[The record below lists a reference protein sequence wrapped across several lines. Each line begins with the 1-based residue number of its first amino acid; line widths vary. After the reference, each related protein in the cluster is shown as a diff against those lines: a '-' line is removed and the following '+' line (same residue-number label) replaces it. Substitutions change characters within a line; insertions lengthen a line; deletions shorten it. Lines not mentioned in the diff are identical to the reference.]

1 MRILYVIVKAL
12 TFPGTLLHALWEH
25 CLCRKFH
32 CTVEDARYFQANEL
46 CGHVEH
52 EFMPSKGK
60 RFLICFLPFLFNLV
74 LGLLIVIPASVHVMK
89 LQQFNNIFYLLMLWL
104 GISLLTSLFPLV
116 EDALAMWESF
126 YGAGNEA
133 NLAAKILL
141 FPIIAVL
148 VAGAYLERWG
158 ITLVTSIA
166 AAWFLPATRT
176 IRSRQIPRHTSA
188 TRSTVWKLWTR
199 KTGRSATRD
208 TITPSY
214 FRTPTGSCRSTP
226 CARW

>member
-89 LQQFNNIFYLLMLWL
+89 LQQFNNIFYLLM
-104 GISLLTSLFPLV
+104 
-116 EDALAMWESF
+116 WESF

-166 AAWFLPATRT
+166 AAWFLPELLSPIAGALASANDSLGAWLAKLAEKAQNVAEAATE
-176 IRSRQIPRHTSA
+176 
-188 TRSTVWKLWTR
+188 
-199 KTGRSATRD
+199 TGTNAAS
-208 TITPSY
+208 S
-214 FRTPTGSCRSTP
+214 
-226 CARW
+226 

>member
-1 MRILYVIVKAL
+1 MLFGSIACA
-12 TFPGTLLHALWEH
+12 T
-25 CLCRKFH
+25 KFH

-52 EFMPSKGK
+52 EFMPSKANV
-60 RFLICFLPFLFNLV
+60 FDLFSPFLPNLV

-166 AAWFLPATRT
+166 AAWFLPELLSPIAGALASANDSLGAWLAKLAEKAQNVAEAATT
-176 IRSRQIPRHTSA
+176 ETGTNSVIMKVELEA
-188 TRSTVWKLWTR
+188 LGNTV
-199 KTGRSATRD
+199 
-208 TITPSY
+208 
-214 FRTPTGSCRSTP
+214 
-226 CARW
+226 

>member
-1 MRILYVIVKAL
+1 M
-12 TFPGTLLHALWEH
+12 
-25 CLCRKFH
+25 
-32 CTVEDARYFQANEL
+32 
-46 CGHVEH
+46 
-52 EFMPSKGK
+52 
-60 RFLICFLPFLFNLV
+60 

-116 EDALAMWESF
+116 EDALVMWESF

-158 ITLVTSIA
+158 DYARHLNCGGLV
-166 AAWFLPATRT
+166 PAGAVV
-176 IRSRQIPRHTSA
+176 SHCGG
-188 TRSTVWKLWTR
+188 V
-199 KTGRSATRD
+199 G
-208 TITPSY
+208 
-214 FRTPTGSCRSTP
+214 FRE
-226 CARW
+226 

>member
-89 LQQFNNIFYLLMLWL
+89 LQQFNNIFYLLML
-104 GISLLTSLFPLV
+104 SL
-116 EDALAMWESF
+116 
-126 YGAGNEA
+126 
-133 NLAAKILL
+133 IH
-141 FPIIAVL
+141 I
-148 VAGAYLERWG
+148 
-158 ITLVTSIA
+158 
-166 AAWFLPATRT
+166 
-176 IRSRQIPRHTSA
+176 
-188 TRSTVWKLWTR
+188 
-199 KTGRSATRD
+199 
-208 TITPSY
+208 
-214 FRTPTGSCRSTP
+214 
-226 CARW
+226 

>member
-158 ITLVTSIA
+158 ITLVTSSA
-166 AAWFLPATRT
+166 AAWFLPELLSPIAGALASANDSLGAWLAKLAEKAQNVAEAATE
-176 IRSRQIPRHTSA
+176 
-188 TRSTVWKLWTR
+188 
-199 KTGRSATRD
+199 TGTNAAS
-208 TITPSY
+208 S
-214 FRTPTGSCRSTP
+214 
-226 CARW
+226 

>member
-1 MRILYVIVKAL
+1 
-12 TFPGTLLHALWEH
+12 
-25 CLCRKFH
+25 
-32 CTVEDARYFQANEL
+32 
-46 CGHVEH
+46 
-52 EFMPSKGK
+52 
-60 RFLICFLPFLFNLV
+60 
-74 LGLLIVIPASVHVMK
+74 
-89 LQQFNNIFYLLMLWL
+89 MLWL

-166 AAWFLPATRT
+166 AAWFLPELLSPIAGALASANDSLGAWLAKLAEKAQNVAEAATE
-176 IRSRQIPRHTSA
+176 
-188 TRSTVWKLWTR
+188 
-199 KTGRSATRD
+199 TGPNAAS
-208 TITPSY
+208 S
-214 FRTPTGSCRSTP
+214 
-226 CARW
+226 

>member
-1 MRILYVIVKAL
+1 M
-12 TFPGTLLHALWEH
+12 
-25 CLCRKFH
+25 
-32 CTVEDARYFQANEL
+32 
-46 CGHVEH
+46 
-52 EFMPSKGK
+52 
-60 RFLICFLPFLFNLV
+60 ICFLPFLFNLV

-158 ITLVTSIA
+158 DYARHLNCGGLV
-166 AAWFLPATRT
+166 PAGAVV
-176 IRSRQIPRHTSA
+176 SHCGG
-188 TRSTVWKLWTR
+188 V
-199 KTGRSATRD
+199 G
-208 TITPSY
+208 
-214 FRTPTGSCRSTP
+214 FRE
-226 CARW
+226 